1 MRQTIAILAVMA
13 IVMNAAFAAP
23 VAAGTTCISTYAP
36 TYRPGAVVS
45 PMKMHVNCH
54 SYTHS
59 GGGVSGGG
67 DESSPDWAAI
77 GIVLLGSVILG
88 IVVSNAYANHVDEE
102 GSSARAGVG
111 QGGFWGEWK
120 LEW

>member
-1 MRQTIAILAVMA
+1 MHQHLCADLQ
-13 IVMNAAFAAP
+13 
-23 VAAGTTCISTYAP
+23 AGRRREPDEDACELPFLY
-36 TYRPGAVVS
+36 
-45 PMKMHVNCH
+45 
-54 SYTHS
+54 HS